1 MKRKLFV
8 TLLVAILAL
17 AMVSPSIASACG
29 NNNNANY
36 NRARTIVS
44 LANAQIT
51 SLIITAQLTPYDD
64 VNWLVRA
71 TEAVVRT
78 ATKQVQKLGYDVRCE
93 YRPYYVDGRWVMIDP
108 IHIINP
114 LPEGGNDNK
123 PKPTGK
129 E

>member
-17 AMVSPSIASACG
+17 AMVSPSFASACG
-29 NNNNANY
+29 NNNTNY

-93 YRPYYVDGRWVMIDP
+93 YKPYYVDGRWVMIDP